1 MKLYN
6 ELAEYYFA
14 IESNHRNITN
24 DVQFIRS
31 CVTGNEQPELLDLG
45 CGTGEHLNLLKK
57 YGFRSTGIDN
67 SPKMLEIARERFP
80 SGIRFL
86 NRNFKSFDF
95 YNEFDIV
102 TSMFGSMV
110 YLIHDSDVDNFFWNT
125 WRAMKADAVGI
136 FEVWNSIPIKIIKNK
151 PMSHISTTHYG
162 DVIIERE
169 RGFRLT
175 DDPNKTITE
184 VNYRYRVHTVK
195 GPVTYEDTHI
205 MRSFTLAEIL
215 RFLEKNGLKMLNVF
229 AGCSREPYSE
239 NSNKMLILF
248 CREK

>member
-1 MKLYN
+1 
-6 ELAEYYFA
+6 
-14 IESNHRNITN
+14 
-24 DVQFIRS
+24 
-31 CVTGNEQPELLDLG
+31 
-45 CGTGEHLNLLKK
+45 
-57 YGFRSTGIDN
+57 
-67 SPKMLEIARERFP
+67 
-80 SGIRFL
+80 
-86 NRNFKSFDF
+86 
-95 YNEFDIV
+95 
-102 TSMFGSMV
+102 
-110 YLIHDSDVDNFFWNT
+110 
-125 WRAMKADAVGI
+125 
-136 FEVWNSIPIKIIKNK
+136 
-151 PMSHISTTHYG
+151 MSHISTTHYG

-229 AGCSREPYSE
+229 AGSSREPYSE